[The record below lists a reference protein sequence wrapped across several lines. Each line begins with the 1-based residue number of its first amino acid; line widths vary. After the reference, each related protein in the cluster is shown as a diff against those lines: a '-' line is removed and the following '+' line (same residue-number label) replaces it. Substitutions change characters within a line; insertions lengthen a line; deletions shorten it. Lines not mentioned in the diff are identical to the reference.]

1 MSPQR
6 FRLHDLTWDL
16 VKSLSSDL
24 LSVTSVDD
32 GSLNMGNKI
41 WHLFLQLHMVKSL
54 PTSYSKFI
62 DKHRKGYPTIG
73 FNPLGS
79 SGQSDQRFALTPR
92 KLFLQLQQQEEQQ
105 LQQEQQQLPRR
116 LLVQGG
122 LIDKLHKVSSLRS
135 LVLKH
140 WMGYNIGIYKFTYLR
155 ALVLD
160 SCKDSGCMSGI

>member
-1 MSPQR
+1 M
-6 FRLHDLTWDL
+6 
-16 VKSLSSDL
+16 
-24 LSVTSVDD
+24 
-32 GSLNMGNKI
+32 
-41 WHLFLQLHMVKSL
+41 
-54 PTSYSKFI
+54 
-62 DKHRKGYPTIG
+62 
-73 FNPLGS
+73 
-79 SGQSDQRFALTPR
+79 
-92 KLFLQLQQQEEQQ
+92 QLQQQEEQQ

-155 ALVLD
+155 APVLD